1 MAAATTLSVL
11 VLWASMPVGMGRSAC
26 RVGRYYQALEK
37 SGVKTGIVERL
48 VFSVIL
54 TKAEKAASV
63 RNSTSFS

>member
-1 MAAATTLSVL
+1 MAAITLVGVL
-11 VLWASMPVGMGRSAC
+11 VLWASMPAGVGQSAC
-26 RVGRYYQALEK
+26 RVGRYYQALED

-63 RNSTSFS
+63 RNATSFS